1 MPDESP
7 LPEFHLPDWGTDG
20 APPEPTVGD
29 DDTVPPVTTA
39 KSEEIEISVERSMLL
54 TAGPLPLRWQV
65 ETIHGVVVGHGK
77 SDKSDLASAVEAA
90 TSKALQA
97 LEKAAEDRNATAV
110 TDVELVT
117 SLHKGTVVV
126 TAIGTAVEFS
136 R

>member
-20 APPEPTVGD
+20 APPEPAVDED
-29 DDTVPPVTTA
+29 DVFESVA
-39 KSEEIEISVERSMLL
+39 ASEIEISVERSLLL
-54 TAGPLPLRWQV
+54 TSGPLPLRWQV

-77 SDKSDLASAVEAA
+77 SDKADLEAAVEAA
-90 TSKALQA
+90 TSKALQS
-97 LEKAAEDRNATAV
+97 LEDAAQERNATAV
-110 TDVELVT
+110 TDVGLVT
-117 SLHKGTVVV
+117 TKNKGSVVV

>member
-20 APPEPTVGD
+20 APPEPAVGD
-29 DDTVPPVTTA
+29 DDAIESVA
-39 KSEEIEISVERSMLL
+39 ASEIEISVERSMLL
-54 TAGPLPLRWQV
+54 TSGPLPIRWQV

-77 SDKSDLASAVEAA
+77 SEKADLETAVEAA

-97 LEKAAEDRNATAV
+97 LEAAAQERNATAV
-110 TDVELVT
+110 TDVGLVT
-117 SLHKGTVVV
+117 TKHKGSVVV

>member
-7 LPEFHLPDWGTDG
+7 LPEFHLPDWGTEG
-20 APPEPTVGD
+20 APPEPAVGED
-29 DDTVPPVTTA
+29 DAFQAVVASKPD
-39 KSEEIEISVERSMLL
+39 EIEISVERSMLL
-54 TAGPLPLRWQV
+54 TSGSLPLRWQV

-77 SDKSDLASAVEAA
+77 SDKADPATAVETA

-97 LEKAAEDRNATAV
+97 LEDAAQERNATAV
-110 TDVELVT
+110 TDVGLVT
-117 SLHKGTVVV
+117 TKHKGSVVV